1 MILGKEHKIEYKKSS
16 LIDEYL
22 YKIINIYSAIYIK
35 REFWLTDQERMFYI
49 GYIEIINSGKDVK
62 SKDALEI
69 WNKYLKIDRRQDIN
83 LYFRKLVDKNWVKKV
98 EKKYVL
104 PPFFSKLPKK
114 FNFNIDL
121 EIDGEFN

>member
-1 MILGKEHKIEYKKSS
+1 MILSKEHKIDYKKSS

-62 SKDALEI
+62 NKESLAI

-83 LYFRKLVDKNWVKKV
+83 LYFRKLVEKNWLKKID
-98 EKKYVL
+98 KKYVL
-104 PPFFSKLPKK
+104 PPFFTKLPGK
-114 FNFNIDL
+114 FNFNIEL
-121 EIDGEFN
+121 EIDAG

>member
-1 MILGKEHKIEYKKSS
+1 MILSKEHKIDYKKSS
-16 LIDEYL
+16 SIDEYL

-62 SKDALEI
+62 SKEALAI

-83 LYFRKLVDKNWVKKV
+83 LYFRKLVEKNWVKKI

-104 PPFFSKLPKK
+104 PPFFAKLPSK
-114 FNFNIDL
+114 FNFNIELD
-121 EIDGEFN
+121 INAG